1 MLNKYLFYYI
11 SWFNKKVDLFGG
23 GTDEYC
29 YYGPSILVGMTL
41 AVILYTVINV
51 FSIFFIRNYDVY
63 EIVSNI
69 MFIFCCMMGLISFLY
84 FKHNNRW
91 EIIYKEIQNKST
103 SLKCRYGIYSL
114 LYVFSVYGLFFF
126 SNDVIRVL
134 NTGEG
139 LSLAKSI
146 VNTLNIAYW

>member
-41 AVILYTVINV
+41 AIILYTVINV

-84 FKHNNRW
+84 FKRNNRW
-91 EIIYKEIQNKST
+91 EIIYKEIQNKSI
-103 SLKCRYGIYSL
+103 SLKCR
-114 LYVFSVYGLFFF
+114 LFFIIVF
-126 SNDVIRVL
+126 LCIRL
-134 NTGEG
+134 FF
-139 LSLAKSI
+139 LFK
-146 VNTLNIAYW
+146 